1 MFEMIRRVFKI
12 AGNSRGKIVAGIVC
26 NILKSFFNGFMMFG
40 VFWVLLHLDNLTP
53 TIIGQAFC
61 VILGSVLGCFF
72 FQWMYDRTMSGSGY
86 DIFRDYRLEIGDRL
100 KQAPMG
106 YFSEQNLGTI
116 QAMLTTTIADLE
128 GYSMLAIEQ
137 MTSGVAMAVL
147 MSVMMFFFSPVIA
160 GLSLVGL
167 ALGMLVLRWVRLR
180 AAQYAPI
187 YQEAQEHLV
196 GKVMEYIRGISVL
209 RSFSKGEEGQVEV
222 RAAFQKKWDA
232 DYGQEKATA
241 GVLRF
246 YGLTF
251 KLMSCVLIAAAAL
264 LYLAGQI
271 SLPYCLTFLFC
282 AFTVYSDLEMMGN
295 SAFLSK
301 KINTELDRLEEVTD
315 IPKMDTSSEK
325 LVVSHYGIELDD
337 HRAEQAQQQLY
348 RVGFGSFF
356 GSNISPGAFHAVFL
370 NPPYL
375 SVLSENG
382 GRSRDEKRFLIESIP
397 LLMMG
402 GLLIYIVPYYRLT
415 ADLCGIICD
424 NFEQVRIHRFLDR
437 EFKQFKQV
445 VVTGVRRRRTEAE
458 QDAEALCSAAEH
470 PETLPTADLL
480 PKACY
485 ELPAVSKKVETFRG
499 AVFNEDELARQ
510 LANSTG
516 FDRLFAKSRL
526 DSEIKRPPLP
536 LSIGQVGLIG
546 GSGLIN
552 GLMECDYP
560 HIVKGR
566 IIKEKHTV
574 TDENR
579 GPHGRL
585 ISTEIRETISNRMIF
600 NILTPSG
607 FRSLT

>member
-1 MFEMIRRVFKI
+1 MEQVNEAQPQSQPPSQRFYALEQLGEL
-12 AGNSRGKIVAGIVC
+12 AGTITLISEGLQAYRAQVAG
-26 NILKSFFNGFMMFG
+26 
-40 VFWVLLHLDNLTP
+40 LL
-53 TIIGQAFC
+53 
-61 VILGSVLGCFF
+61 
-72 FQWMYDRTMSGSGY
+72 
-86 DIFRDYRLEIGDRL
+86 
-100 KQAPMG
+100 
-106 YFSEQNLGTI
+106 
-116 QAMLTTTIADLE
+116 
-128 GYSMLAIEQ
+128 
-137 MTSGVAMAVL
+137 
-147 MSVMMFFFSPVIA
+147 
-160 GLSLVGL
+160 
-167 ALGMLVLRWVRLR
+167 
-180 AAQYAPI
+180 
-187 YQEAQEHLV
+187 
-196 GKVMEYIRGISVL
+196 
-209 RSFSKGEEGQVEV
+209 
-222 RAAFQKKWDA
+222 AFQKKAEAYELYRLLERQRTYLVEQIRATRPFLMELENPLAPAAQKLAEQLAAFPLMTA
-232 DYGQEKATA
+232 DYSKLTEVLKRFADALPDHQTTDASIIGRLMNNVRLGHYPTDLTHVGYIANSIVFPAENTA
-241 GVLRF
+241 N
-246 YGLTF
+246 
-251 KLMSCVLIAAAAL
+251 LIDPCCGTGDAL
-264 LYLAGQI
+264 LRLALG
-271 SLPYCLTFLFC
+271 
-282 AFTVYSDLEMMGN
+282 
-295 SAFLSK
+295 
-301 KINTELDRLEEVTD
+301 TD
-315 IPKMDTSSEK
+315 SQC
-325 LVVSHYGIELDD
+325 YGIELDD